1 MKFGFEGDLSEDKK
15 KGIFKWLEIFW
26 FTMETVMS
34 EQGAG
39 MINSWS
45 KIRLILKSRL
55 GKNIFKNW
63 IESLELV
70 KIEKKSAFFN
80 VPNSFIANWID
91 RNYRETIIETFKN
104 EEIFID
110 DILFEFKNKN
120 SLPFLMKKIFLKQ
133 EIIIYLI

>member
-1 MKFGFEGDLSEDKK
+1 M
-15 KGIFKWLEIFW
+15 EIFW

-63 IESLELV
+63 IESIELV

-104 EEIFID
+104 EE
-110 DILFEFKNKN
+110 
-120 SLPFLMKKIFLKQ
+120 SLLV
-133 EIIIYLI
+133 YVLIVSNQRTSIRGSGLGPIHRVHTMNTYNDYMQ

>member
-1 MKFGFEGDLSEDKK
+1 
-15 KGIFKWLEIFW
+15 
-26 FTMETVMS
+26 METVMR
-34 EQGAG
+34 EQGVG

-45 KIRLILKSRL
+45 KIRLKLKSRL
-55 GKNIFKNW
+55 GINIFKNW

-70 KIEKKSAFFN
+70 KIEKKSAIFN

-110 DILFEFKNKN
+110 EILFEFKNKN
-120 SLPFLMKKIFLKQ
+120 SLHFSNKEYTPKKRDNNF
-133 EIIIYLI
+133 

>member
-1 MKFGFEGDLSEDKK
+1 MR
-15 KGIFKWLEIFW
+15 
-26 FTMETVMS
+26 V
-34 EQGAG
+34 QGAG
-39 MINSWS
+39 MDDSWR
-45 KIRLILKSRL
+45 KIRLKLKSKL

-63 IESLELV
+63 IEALDLV

-110 DILFEFKNKN
+110 EILFEFKNKN
-120 SLPFLMKKIFLKQ
+120 SLPISNKENTPKKRDNNLSDVKNS
-133 EIIIYLI
+133 LDH

>member
-1 MKFGFEGDLSEDKK
+1 
-15 KGIFKWLEIFW
+15 
-26 FTMETVMS
+26 MS

-110 DILFEFKNKN
+110 DIIFEFKNKN
-120 SLPFLMKKIFLKQ
+120 SLPFSNKKNIP
-133 EIIIYLI
+133 E

>member
-1 MKFGFEGDLSEDKK
+1 
-15 KGIFKWLEIFW
+15 
-26 FTMETVMS
+26 MS
-34 EQGAG
+34 EQREG

-45 KIRLILKSRL
+45 KIRLILKSKL

-80 VPNSFIANWID
+80 VSNSFIANWID

-110 DILFEFKNKN
+110 AVSYTHLRAHETV
-120 SLPFLMKKIFLKQ
+120 
-133 EIIIYLI
+133 

>member
-1 MKFGFEGDLSEDKK
+1 MR
-15 KGIFKWLEIFW
+15 
-26 FTMETVMS
+26 

-45 KIRLILKSRL
+45 KIRLKLKSRL
-55 GKNIFKNW
+55 GINIFKNW

-70 KIEKKSAFFN
+70 KIEKKSAIFN

-110 DILFEFKNKN
+110 EILFEFKNKN
-120 SLPFLMKKIFLKQ
+120 SLPISNKENTPKYKWVKLAI
-133 EIIIYLI
+133 

>member
-1 MKFGFEGDLSEDKK
+1 M
-15 KGIFKWLEIFW
+15 EIFW
-26 FTMETVMS
+26 FTMETVMR

-45 KIRLILKSRL
+45 KIRLKLKSKL

-63 IESLELV
+63 IEALELV

-91 RNYRETIIETFKN
+91 RNYTDTIIETFKN

-110 DILFEFKNKN
+110 
-120 SLPFLMKKIFLKQ
+120 
-133 EIIIYLI
+133 EISI